1 MEDPTLLIH
10 WLFSCLTFVIIVVRL
25 VWRKVAKQPFNLGDY
40 LSMAAC
46 VCAMTRLG
54 LIHVVLTWGT
64 NNLSAAVRKT
74 KVFTAVEIEHRT
86 IGSKLSIANRVFYNS
101 YLWLQKLVLLD
112 VYRRL
117 LLNLRFEKLTIYSFL
132 VVFFGTYVAC
142 QVTTFSECVPFHLY
156 WQVVPDPGECVKA
169 QLQLI
174 VVGVLNII
182 TDTML
187 LVLPIPLVFT
197 LKTPWQRK
205 LKLYALFMLGTF
217 IIAITCIRLPINA
230 NNKDSQISR
239 TTWASI
245 ELLTAAI
252 VVNAPT
258 IYGLYNKRAQAKSSS
273 RSQGTGAYDGR
284 GTNNVSIAHRS
295 RTNPDDESYS
305 MGRIRKPMDG
315 IIQTKEVIVAE
326 FRDTEN
332 RGRPGGKYANLPDDV
347 ENASSQ
353 GSQRGILK
361 D

>member
-10 WLFSCLTFVIIVVRL
+10 WLFSCLTLVIIAVRL

-40 LSMAAC
+40 LSMAAG

-54 LIHVVLTWGT
+54 LIHVVLSYGT

-74 KVFTAVEIEHRT
+74 HVFTATDIAHRT
-86 IGSKLSIANRVFYNS
+86 IGSKLSITNRVFYNS

-117 LLNLRFEKLTIYSFL
+117 LLNLRYEKVTIYSFL
-132 VVFFGTYVAC
+132 FVFFCTYVTC
-142 QVTTFSECVPFHLY
+142 QVTTFSECKPFHLY
-156 WQVVPDPGECVKA
+156 WQVVPSPGTCVQA

-174 VVGVLNII
+174 VVGVLNIV

-187 LVLPIPLVFT
+187 LVLPIPLVLG

-205 LKLYALFMLGTF
+205 LKLYALFMLGIF

-230 NNKDSQISR
+230 QNKDSQISR

-258 IYGLYNKRAQAKSSS
+258 IYGMYNKRNQAKSSS

-295 RTNPDDESYS
+295 RAHHDDDEAYT

-326 FRDTEN
+326 FRDTER
-332 RGRPGGKYANLPDDV
+332 RGPYANLPDDV
-347 ENASSQ
+347 ENASSH